1 MLEGID
7 VSNAQ
12 GVIKWDVVAASG
24 KVAYVVCKATEGSTF
39 VDTQFRT
46 NWAAVKAH
54 GFVRGAYH
62 FARPVNDPT
71 VEADH
76 FASTVGTL
84 DPEDML
90 VLDIESSN
98 IVGPQFVNWV
108 LTWLERVE
116 QKTGTTPIV
125 YTGGPFFDSHDGSPD
140 QATMDKLA
148 RFPLW
153 LAAYTTTPDK
163 FVPPAWKHVGWKF
176 WQRSGDVAA
185 SGDAVLHVPGINGNV
200 DRDEFAGTLDELKA
214 FALNLHP
221 GKDNA
226 FTDVVDI
233 ITGAVAPKNQA

>member
-39 VDTQFRT
+39 VDTQFHT

-62 FARPVNDPT
+62 FARTSNDPT

-76 FASTVGTL
+76 FASTVGDV
-84 DPEDML
+84 DPEDLL
-90 VLDIESSN
+90 VLDIEVSGSS
-98 IVGPQFVNWV
+98 GPQFVNWV

-153 LAAYTTTPDK
+153 LAAYSTTPDK

-176 WQRSGDVAA
+176 WQRTGDVAA
-185 SGDAVLHVPGINGNV
+185 PGDTVLRVPGIIGNV
-200 DRDEFAGTLDELKA
+200 DRDEFSGTLDELKA

-221 GKDNA
+221 GTTNV
-226 FTDVVDI
+226 FTDVGNATTD
-233 ITGAVAPKNQA
+233 VAKSQNNA